1 MLTSVTTETTTID
14 VIDLYSQINNEDVLQ
29 FFTTEKFIQH
39 CQLISNAKFYSKRH
53 DLVISGAFDKNF
65 KFYIQYTNVC
75 FLDDTEA
82 HYNIDKDLKDAI
94 FKFFD
99 KLEITGSPQDDRF
112 FKNSYTNHVLI
123 PEGIIY
129 FIMEKFDL
137 SYQIANEIFL
147 GTTSWQIKEL

>member
-53 DLVISGAFDKNF
+53 DLVMSGAFDKNF

-82 HYNIDKDLKDAI
+82 HCNIDKDLKDAI

>member
-1 MLTSVTTETTTID
+1 MVEL
-14 VIDLYSQINNEDVLQ
+14 LGN
-29 FFTTEKFIQH
+29 
-39 CQLISNAKFYSKRH
+39 
-53 DLVISGAFDKNF
+53 
-65 KFYIQYTNVC
+65 
-75 FLDDTEA
+75 
-82 HYNIDKDLKDAI
+82 DAI

>member
-1 MLTSVTTETTTID
+1 MLTSVRAGSKTIN
-14 VIDLYSQINNEDVLQ
+14 VLDLYSQISNGDILQ
-29 FFTTEKFIQH
+29 FFTTEEFLQH
-39 CQLISNAKFYSKRH
+39 CQLIANGTFYSKRH

-82 HYNIDKDLKDAI
+82 HYDIDKDLKNAI

-99 KLEITGSPQDDRF
+99 KLEITDSPQDDRF

-123 PEGIIY
+123 PEGIVY
-129 FIMEKFDL
+129 FIMKKFDI